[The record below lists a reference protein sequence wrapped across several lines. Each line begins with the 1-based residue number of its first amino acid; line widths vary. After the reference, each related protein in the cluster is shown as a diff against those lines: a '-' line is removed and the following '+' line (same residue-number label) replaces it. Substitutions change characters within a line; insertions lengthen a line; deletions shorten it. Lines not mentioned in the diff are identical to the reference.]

1 MGKRK
6 RTLFLAGIGILV
18 LLCGIIGENYLLGK
32 YAEKS
37 VKKEKQ
43 AKTEK
48 EYEKES
54 ASREAVRVEDLS
66 FSRISD
72 TEIQLQWSDQ
82 WDTYVQKYQVERR
95 PAGSTSWE
103 QIGILNSDRI
113 AKDGTLIWMD
123 TVQGERK
130 NQYEYRINVKVKD
143 SKRYQAQEGRTI
155 LASTLLICIDP
166 GHYGDKNAVEGAFPY
181 TEGNFTL
188 QLAKSLAGKLKEEY
202 GVSSILTRETADI
215 TMGGLT
221 DAELDSTQISL
232 RGEYAKGT
240 DLFLSLHTNANLD
253 GANGYGTA
261 EQPISINKP
270 ILLLNRVACKNP
282 DVIRLA
288 NEIGN
293 NLAQTSYQLGIA
305 AIGEF
310 DTVEKEEEIRAW
322 TDDYNDQLL
331 VKGTVCRRM
340 DSDEDYYGVLRG
352 AAEAGVPGIIIEH
365 GFHTVPEMRRIAG
378 TGELAEAWAQSD
390 AEGLAKGYGLVKQEQ
405 TEEP

>member
-6 RTLFLAGIGILV
+6 RGLFLAGIGTLV
-18 LLCGIIGENYLLGK
+18 LLCGIIGGNYLLGK
-32 YAEKS
+32 YEEKS

-43 AKTEK
+43 TKTEK

-54 ASREAVRVEDLS
+54 ASREDVRVEDLS
-66 FSRISD
+66 FSWISD

-82 WDTYVQKYQVERR
+82 WNPYVQEYQVERC
-95 PAGSTSWE
+95 PAGTTYWE
-103 QIGILNSDRI
+103 QIGILDSDRI
-113 AKDGTLIWMD
+113 VKDETLTWKD
-123 TVQGERK
+123 TVPGERK

-143 SKRYQAQEGRTI
+143 SKKYQAQEGRTI

-166 GHYGDKNAVEGAFPY
+166 GHYGGKNAVEGAFPY
-181 TEGNFTL
+181 TEGDFTL
-188 QLAKSLAGKLKEEY
+188 QLAKSLARKLKDEY

-270 ILLLNRVACKNP
+270 ILLLNQVACKNP
-282 DVIRLA
+282 EVIRLA

-293 NLAQTSYQLGIA
+293 NLAQTSYRLGIA

-310 DTVEKEEEIRAW
+310 DTVEKEEIRVW
-322 TDDYNDQLL
+322 MDDYNDQLL
-331 VKGTVCRRM
+331 VKGTVCRRI

-352 AAEAGVPGIIIEH
+352 AAEVGVPGIIIEH
-365 GFHTVPEMRRIAG
+365 GFHTVPEMRQIAG

-390 AEGLAKGYGLVKQEQ
+390 AEGLAKGYGLVKHEQ
-405 TEEP
+405 TE